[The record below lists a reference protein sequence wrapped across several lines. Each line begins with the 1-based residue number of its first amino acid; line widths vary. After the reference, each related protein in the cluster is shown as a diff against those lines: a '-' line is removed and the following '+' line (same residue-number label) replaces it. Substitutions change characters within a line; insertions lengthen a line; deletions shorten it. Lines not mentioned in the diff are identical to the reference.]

1 MRTSHNKSSVETWI
15 ESRIDNRYARTRTR
29 QPRCVFP
36 FVVVGVQ
43 EGEWEINV
51 TIGTIYGVNVT
62 YLLGTNMVTQTYA
75 DTDLAR
81 PSSPAMDNCD
91 CPRKIC
97 FVIILFNI

>member
-1 MRTSHNKSSVETWI
+1 MCQDQDPAASL
-15 ESRIDNRYARTRTR
+15 
-29 QPRCVFP
+29 CVP
-36 FVVVGVQ
+36 ICCGRVQ

-81 PSSPAMDNCD
+81 PSSPAMDNCN
-91 CPRKIC
+91 CPGKIC
-97 FVIILFNI
+97 FVLILFNI

>member
-1 MRTSHNKSSVETWI
+1 M
-15 ESRIDNRYARTRTR
+15 
-29 QPRCVFP
+29 
-36 FVVVGVQ
+36 
-43 EGEWEINV
+43 

-81 PSSPAMDNCD
+81 PSSPAMDNCN
-91 CPRKIC
+91 CPGKIC